1 MGTKLVEAGATYI
14 GGCCGT
20 TPAHIKA
27 IKEALADVSEPIR
40 KTPNPNLA
48 LASRSKT
55 VFIGKDL
62 PTRLI
67 GERINPT
74 GRKKISR
81 RNKKWFIYLC
91 KNVKLLNKL
100 KLVLKSLM

>member
-1 MGTKLVEAGATYI
+1 MPHLENGQTIFPLTPEDMANGHKLVEAGATYI

-55 VFIGKDL
+55 VFYWQRFTYK
-62 PTRLI
+62 
-67 GERINPT
+67 IN
-74 GRKKISR
+74 R
-81 RNKKWFIYLC
+81 RTYQSYW
-91 KNVKLLNKL
+91 
-100 KLVLKSLM
+100 S